1 MHTIMILAALA
12 VAWNV
17 RQNWSSTSGNWQ
29 QRWRQTL
36 WFFLFPP
43 LMLAIAG
50 ISVLF
55 MGTQGTMLGLS
66 VGWYS
71 YGLTVIGFVVAI
83 ALGIKLAWQ
92 GWRAVSQTRKY
103 PQEQVEG
110 VSCRIL
116 ETPVLYSALVGF
128 WRPELIV
135 SQGLLYVLTPEQLAA
150 VIAHEQAH
158 YHYRDTF
165 WFFWLGWIR
174 TCTGWLPQTDALWE
188 ELLLLRELRADNRAA
203 RQVDPLTLAES
214 LLLVV
219 RSAILPMTS
228 FCAAFSAASQTERL
242 NERINALLETS
253 TLEPSAPSTQP
264 QFNWSWLWLLLALL
278 PLVTVPFHS

>member
-1 MHTIMILAALA
+1 MHTIMILAALV

-17 RQNWSSTSGNWQ
+17 RQSWSSTSGNWQ
-29 QRWRQTL
+29 HRWEQTL

-92 GWRAVSQTRKY
+92 GWRAVSQTRTY

-110 VSCRIL
+110 VSCRVL
-116 ETPVLYSALVGF
+116 ATPVLFCALVGF
-128 WRPELIV
+128 WRPELVV

-150 VIAHEQAH
+150 AIAHEQAH

-174 TCTGWLPQTDALWE
+174 TCTGWLPQTEALWE

-203 RQVDPLTLAES
+203 QQVDPLTLAES

-219 RSAILPMTS
+219 RSAIVPMTS

-242 NERINALLETS
+242 HERINALLETS
-253 TLEPSAPSTQP
+253 TLEPSAPSIQP
-264 QFNWSWLWLLLALL
+264 RFNWSWLWLLLALL

>member
-1 MHTIMILAALA
+1 MHTIMILAALV

-17 RQNWSSTSGNWQ
+17 RQNWSSASGDWQ
-29 QRWRQTL
+29 RRWEQTL

-43 LMLAIAG
+43 LLLAIAG

-55 MGTQGTMLGLS
+55 MGTQGKMLGWS

-71 YGLTVIGFVVAI
+71 YGLTVTGFIVAI
-83 ALGIKLAWQ
+83 ALGVKLTWQ
-92 GWRAVSQTRKY
+92 GWRAVSQTRTY
-103 PQEQVEG
+103 PCQQVEG
-110 VSCRIL
+110 ASCRIL
-116 ETPVLYSALVGF
+116 KTPVLFSALVGF
-128 WRPELIV
+128 WRPELVV

-158 YHYRDTF
+158 YYYRDTF

-174 TCTGWLPQTDALWE
+174 ACTAWLPQTEALWE

-203 RQVDPLTLAES
+203 QQVDPLTLAES

-219 RSAILPMTS
+219 RSAIVPMTS
-228 FCAAFSAASQTERL
+228 FCAAFSAASQAERL
-242 NERINALLETS
+242 NERINALLE
-253 TLEPSAPSTQP
+253 PSAPSAQP
-264 QFNWSWLWLLLALL
+264 QFNWSWLWLLLSFL
-278 PLVTVPFHS
+278 PLIAVPFHS

>member
-1 MHTIMILAALA
+1 MHTIMILAALV

-17 RQNWSSTSGNWQ
+17 RQNWSSASGDWQ
-29 QRWRQTL
+29 RRWGQTL

-43 LMLAIAG
+43 LLLAIAG

-71 YGLTVIGFVVAI
+71 YGLTVIGSIVAI
-83 ALGIKLAWQ
+83 ALGLKLAWQ
-92 GWRAVSQTRKY
+92 GWRAVSQTRTY

-110 VSCRIL
+110 AFCRIL
-116 ETPVLYSALVGF
+116 ETPVLFSALVGF
-128 WRPELIV
+128 WRPELVV
-135 SQGLLYVLTPEQLAA
+135 SQGLLYILTPEQLAA

-158 YHYRDTF
+158 YYYRDTF

-174 TCTGWLPQTDALWE
+174 ACTAWLPQTEALWE

-203 RQVDPLTLAES
+203 QQVDPLTLAES

-219 RSAILPMTS
+219 RSAIVPMTS
-228 FCAAFSAASQTERL
+228 FCAAFSAASQAERL
-242 NERINALLETS
+242 NERINALLE
-253 TLEPSAPSTQP
+253 PSAPATQP
-264 QFNWSWLWLLLALL
+264 QFNWSWLWLLLSLL
-278 PLVTVPFHS
+278 PLITVPFHS

>member
-12 VAWNV
+12 VAWQV
-17 RQNWSSTSGNWQ
+17 RQSWFPASGNWR
-29 QRWRQTL
+29 QRWGRTL

-43 LMLAIAG
+43 LLLAIAG

-66 VGWYS
+66 VGRFS

-83 ALGIKLAWQ
+83 GLGIKLAWQ
-92 GWRAVSQTRKY
+92 GWRAVRHTRSY
-103 PQEQVEG
+103 PQGQVEG

-116 ETPVLYSALVGF
+116 ETPILFSALVGF
-128 WRPELIV
+128 WRPELVV

-150 VIAHEQAH
+150 AIAHEQAH
-158 YHYRDTF
+158 YYYRDTF

-174 TCTGWLPQTDALWE
+174 TCTGWLPQTEALWE

-203 RQVDPLTLAES
+203 QTVDPLTLAES

-219 RSAILPMTS
+219 RSAIVPMTN
-228 FCAAFSAASQTERL
+228 FCVAFSAASQTERL
-242 NERINALLETS
+242 NERIDALLEPS
-253 TLEPSAPSTQP
+253 ALEPSAPSNQP
-264 QFNWSWLWLLLALL
+264 RFNLSWLWLLLALL

>member
-1 MHTIMILAALA
+1 MHTIMILAALV

-17 RQNWSSTSGNWQ
+17 RQNWSSASGDWQ
-29 QRWRQTL
+29 RRWGQTL

-43 LMLAIAG
+43 LLLAIAG
-50 ISVLF
+50 ISILF

-71 YGLTVIGFVVAI
+71 YGLTLTGFIVAI
-83 ALGIKLAWQ
+83 ALGAKLTWQ
-92 GWRAVSQTRKY
+92 GWRAVSQTRTY
-103 PQEQVEG
+103 PRQQVEG
-110 VSCRIL
+110 ASCRIL
-116 ETPVLYSALVGF
+116 ETPVLFSALVGF
-128 WRPELIV
+128 WRPELVV

-158 YHYRDTF
+158 YYYRDTF

-174 TCTGWLPQTDALWE
+174 TCTAWLPQTEALWE

-203 RQVDPLTLAES
+203 QQVDPLTLAES

-219 RSAILPMTS
+219 RSAIVPMTS
-228 FCAAFSAASQTERL
+228 FCAAFSAASQAERL
-242 NERINALLETS
+242 NERINALLE
-253 TLEPSAPSTQP
+253 PSASSTQP
-264 QFNWSWLWLLLALL
+264 QFNWSWLWLLLSFV
-278 PLVTVPFHS
+278 PLITVPFHS